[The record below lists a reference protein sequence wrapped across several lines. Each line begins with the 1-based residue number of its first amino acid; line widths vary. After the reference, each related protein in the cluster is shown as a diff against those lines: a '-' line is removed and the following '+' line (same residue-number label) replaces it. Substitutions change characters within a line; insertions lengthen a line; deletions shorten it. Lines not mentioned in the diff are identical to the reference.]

1 MASGAWQHGVF
12 CAHLRLVETPH
23 MILLE
28 LDPDAGT
35 VRMDWRLV
43 PLSGVDPLA
52 LAAAFRSERVSTSS
66 TSGNLVI
73 PADAGISKL
82 MRGLDKL
89 DQRRA
94 GPTDRSLTLP
104 RR

>member
-1 MASGAWQHGVF
+1 MSVPLDHPGGELVTVVGDGQWLESRWATPSGPELAIMASGAWQHGVF

-52 LAAAFRSERVSTSS
+52 LAAFP
-66 TSGNLVI
+66 I
-73 PADAGISKL
+73 
-82 MRGLDKL
+82 
-89 DQRRA
+89 
-94 GPTDRSLTLP
+94 
-104 RR
+104 